1 MKMKIKSV
9 SIKKETE
16 LNFQKLME
24 MVQANDSLAL
34 LMFGSPD
41 PDAIASAM
49 ALREILQ
56 QTKGLAK
63 SVFVSTEP
71 MIRQQNIGFVS
82 SMHLHIH
89 LLNQVDLN
97 LYRLIAFLDAQP
109 SFLGDKLNFI
119 KPHIVLDHHP
129 REGQWQAQLEDV
141 RPNYGAL
148 SSVLTEYLLC
158 ARVKITRNLH
168 TALLYGI
175 KTDTDNFD
183 RDTIF
188 EDIRA
193 YTYHTKY
200 ANMRFI
206 RRIELNQTPESFL
219 KYYNHAYH
227 HMRRFRDRR
236 VCFLG
241 NVESADVCVQIADF
255 YLRLIGT
262 YYVVVAGVVDDK
274 FIIIFRGDGYRH
286 DCGAIAQRSF
296 GLIGKGG
303 GHKSAARIEISLEVL
318 NEKLNGDLSQR
329 NVDNFLFQSLK
340 REQKHDVFRNKY
352 KSTGKEHL

>member
-1 MKMKIKSV
+1 
-9 SIKKETE
+9 
-16 LNFQKLME
+16 
-24 MVQANDSLAL
+24 
-34 LMFGSPD
+34 
-41 PDAIASAM
+41 
-49 ALREILQ
+49 
-56 QTKGLAK
+56 
-63 SVFVSTEP
+63 
-71 MIRQQNIGFVS
+71 
-82 SMHLHIH
+82 
-89 LLNQVDLN
+89 
-97 LYRLIAFLDAQP
+97 
-109 SFLGDKLNFI
+109 
-119 KPHIVLDHHP
+119 
-129 REGQWQAQLEDV
+129 
-141 RPNYGAL
+141 
-148 SSVLTEYLLC
+148 
-158 ARVKITRNLH
+158 
-168 TALLYGI
+168 
-175 KTDTDNFD
+175 
-183 RDTIF
+183 
-188 EDIRA
+188 
-193 YTYHTKY
+193 
-200 ANMRFI
+200 
-206 RRIELNQTPESFL
+206 L

>member
-1 MKMKIKSV
+1 MRATGIGDAAIVGEVVKDHPGKIFVFKEVQPLIPSTRIMKMKIKSV

-158 ARVKITRNLH
+158 ARVKLLVIYTRPCFMESKQIPITLIAILSLRISELILIIRN
-168 TALLYGI
+168 TPICGSYVALSL
-175 KTDTDNFD
+175 
-183 RDTIF
+183 
-188 EDIRA
+188 IR
-193 YTYHTKY
+193 H
-200 ANMRFI
+200 
-206 RRIELNQTPESFL
+206 
-219 KYYNHAYH
+219 
-227 HMRRFRDRR
+227 RR
-236 VCFLG
+236 VF
-241 NVESADVCVQIADF
+241 
-255 YLRLIGT
+255 
-262 YYVVVAGVVDDK
+262 
-274 FIIIFRGDGYRH
+274 
-286 DCGAIAQRSF
+286 
-296 GLIGKGG
+296 
-303 GHKSAARIEISLEVL
+303 
-318 NEKLNGDLSQR
+318 
-329 NVDNFLFQSLK
+329 
-340 REQKHDVFRNKY
+340 
-352 KSTGKEHL
+352 